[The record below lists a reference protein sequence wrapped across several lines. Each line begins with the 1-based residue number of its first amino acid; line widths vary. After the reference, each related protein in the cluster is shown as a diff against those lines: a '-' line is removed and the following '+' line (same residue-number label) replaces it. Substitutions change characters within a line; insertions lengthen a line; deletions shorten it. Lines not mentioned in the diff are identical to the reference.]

1 MQAGWRTI
9 AKTVAA
15 TALVTTTFWFVVG
28 AWYLKH
34 SNAPG
39 DTSAGSPD
47 VAVRESAPSQT
58 SGQAWSGRP
67 PATAPAPT
75 TYLVPNTPPGRLAIP
90 VVGVASGQ
98 LADTFTQ
105 AREEGARRH
114 DAIDIMAPR
123 GTPVIAAA
131 SGKVEKLFLSD
142 AGGKTVYVRS
152 PDRRLV
158 YYYAHLD
165 RYAPSLREGQTIKRG
180 DAIGTV
186 GSTGNANPEGPHL
199 HFAIWRMQLD
209 ANWSDEGLAINPYG
223 LLSRD

>member
-28 AWYLKH
+28 AWYLKQ
-34 SNAPG
+34 SNSTA
-39 DTSAGSPD
+39 DKSARPP
-47 VAVRESAPSQT
+47 AVIVSEPAPSQA
-58 SGQAWSGRP
+58 SGQASSGRRP
-67 PATAPAPT
+67 STTAPT

-98 LADTFTQ
+98 LIDTFAQ

-165 RYAPSLREGQTIKRG
+165 RYAPSLREGQTVKRG
-180 DAIGTV
+180 DPIGTV
-186 GSTGNANPEGPHL
+186 GSTGNANPDGPHL
-199 HFAIWRMQLD
+199 HFAVWRMKPD
-209 ANWSDEGLAINPYG
+209 ADWFDEGLPINPYG
-223 LLSRD
+223 MLARD